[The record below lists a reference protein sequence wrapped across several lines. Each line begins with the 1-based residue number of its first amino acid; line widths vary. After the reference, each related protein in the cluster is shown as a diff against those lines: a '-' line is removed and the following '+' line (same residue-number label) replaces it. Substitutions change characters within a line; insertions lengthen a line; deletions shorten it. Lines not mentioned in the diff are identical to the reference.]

1 MSDKRQMTQEQLDAE
16 WKRLQAEDAKAQA
29 DKRAAREAEDRAKT
43 ERFERERAERIE
55 AELKAAAR
63 MSWGG
68 TEAEFEREWPTMR
81 VEMLRKRTI
90 ADAEAARSRFADQ
103 VRGFFS

>member
-1 MSDKRQMTQEQLDAE
+1 MSDKRPMTQEQLDAE
-16 WKRLQAEDAKAQA
+16 IARLRAEA
-29 DKRAAREAEDRAKT
+29 DKREADRRAAREAEDRAKT
-43 ERFERERAERIE
+43 ERFQRERTERIE
-55 AELKAAAR
+55 AELKSAAR

-103 VRGFFS
+103 VRNFFS